1 MNDAQCM
8 VDDIMESMGERGHTM
23 NMDMDVYYFKSHWSI
38 SHTGVEATLEYKPHW
53 SISHTGV

>member
-8 VDDIMESMGERGHTM
+8 VDGISEGMGERGHKM
-23 NMDMDVYYFKSHWSI
+23 NMAIDVYYLK
-38 SHTGVEATLEYKPHW
+38 TTLEYKPHW